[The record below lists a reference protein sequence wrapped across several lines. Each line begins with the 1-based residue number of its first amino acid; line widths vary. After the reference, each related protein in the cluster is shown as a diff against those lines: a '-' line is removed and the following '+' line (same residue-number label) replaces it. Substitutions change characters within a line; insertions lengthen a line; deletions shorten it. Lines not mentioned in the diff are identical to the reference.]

1 MIVSIS
7 PPGEG
12 LGELSVSGASSR
24 VRIARL
30 GVARAGDYRTIRL
43 AALEESPA
51 AFGSDY
57 ETERARPD
65 AAFAERVAGTA
76 VFGAYLAE
84 ALAGMVG
91 FRREDG
97 LKDRHKGHLWGMYV
111 RPEARGTGA
120 AAALMDAVLAH
131 AAGEVEQVTLTVVQG
146 NEPAL
151 RLYERYG
158 FETYGIEPRAHK
170 TPAGY
175 ADEILMVRF
184 FHRDT

>member
-1 MIVSIS
+1 M
-7 PPGEG
+7 PD
-12 LGELSVSGASSR
+12 AASR

-30 GVARAGDYRTIRL
+30 GVAQAADYRAIRL
-43 AALEESPA
+43 AALQDAPA
-51 AFGSDY
+51 AFGATY
-57 ETERARPD
+57 EAESVRPE
-65 AAFAERVAGTA
+65 AAFAERVASTA

-84 ALAGMVG
+84 TLVGMVG

-151 RLYERYG
+151 RLYERCG
-158 FETYGIEPRAHK
+158 FESYGIEPRAHK
-170 TPAGY
+170 TAAGY
-175 ADEILMVRF
+175 ADEVLMVRIF
-184 FHRDT
+184 QPGP